1 MLSLSASVTHILLQ
15 PSGANWLLKLE
26 QQTQEN
32 LDYNDHYY
40 RQRLRALQAVDEM
53 ADNLF
58 TRLED
63 YGLLG
68 NTYIFYTSDNGFHI
82 GQHRLQPGKSCG
94 YEEDINVPLIV
105 RGPGV
110 PANHT
115 TDLVTSHTDMAPTFF
130 DILKIP
136 QRDDFDGT
144 AFPVTG
150 PGIQAGDSNRREHV
164 SVEYW
169 GFAGGEGIYDGNS
182 DTSLSTKIHAVD
194 IHTDTLHENNTYKAI
209 RILGPGYNLY
219 YSVWC
224 NNEHELYDMNVGFE
238 PRIFSCFASIWKRNA
253 DRLNSQLDPGQLQ
266 NLLSPSGPDLST
278 LLGTN
283 IPMAKVVAR
292 LDSLLFV
299 LKSCK
304 SRSCQRPWQILHPDG
319 DVLTLGDA
327 LASRFDYFYEVE
339 QQRVTY
345 DFCSNGYLV
354 EAEGPMWESQ
364 GVVYRDGL
372 EWHQWV

>member
-1 MLSLSASVTHILLQ
+1 MLSLSPSVTHLLSQ
-15 PSGANWLLKLE
+15 PSGANWLLKLK

-40 RQRLRALQAVDEM
+40 RQRLRALQAVDELV
-53 ADNLF
+53 DGLF
-58 TRLED
+58 THLED
-63 YGLLG
+63 YGLLE

-150 PGIQAGDSNRREHV
+150 SDIQFGDSNRREHV

-169 GFAGGEGIYDGNS
+169 GFAGGEGIYDG
-182 DTSLSTKIHAVD
+182 I
-194 IHTDTLHENNTYKAI
+194 
-209 RILGPGYNLY
+209 
-219 YSVWC
+219 
-224 NNEHELYDMNVGFE
+224 
-238 PRIFSCFASIWKRNA
+238 A
-253 DRLNSQLDPGQLQ
+253 D
-266 NLLSPSGPDLST
+266 
-278 LLGTN
+278 
-283 IPMAKVVAR
+283 K
-292 LDSLLFV
+292 
-299 LKSCK
+299 
-304 SRSCQRPWQILHPDG
+304 
-319 DVLTLGDA
+319 
-327 LASRFDYFYEVE
+327 
-339 QQRVTY
+339 
-345 DFCSNGYLV
+345 
-354 EAEGPMWESQ
+354 
-364 GVVYRDGL
+364 
-372 EWHQWV
+372 